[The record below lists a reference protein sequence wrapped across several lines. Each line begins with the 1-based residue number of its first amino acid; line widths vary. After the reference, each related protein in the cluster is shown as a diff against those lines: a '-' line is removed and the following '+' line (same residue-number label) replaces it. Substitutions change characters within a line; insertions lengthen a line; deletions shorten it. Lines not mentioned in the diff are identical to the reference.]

1 VPRLRFSS
9 FVVGV
14 AAVLLAGPAADAW
27 AQNSAA
33 LLSPQLDGD
42 PRRPQRFQRSKAPA
56 NARATATFQLDSAAG
71 TTGFDSSGARKRKGG
86 GKSNSKPGNK
96 SVTPPSRV
104 GALAAVPPPPSPPPR
119 TLRGALRRGVPL
131 SNVAAQTPGA
141 PARRLAPLPDD
152 APFDP
157 LGIQVGAFNFKPAIE
172 VIGGYDTN
180 PARTANRTPS
190 LYAVVAPELTF
201 KSNWSRHE
209 FAGDLRGGYVAY
221 RELPSQNRPNADS
234 KLTGRIDVTRD
245 TRVDLETRFL
255 VGTDNPGSPNI
266 QAGLSKLPIFTTLGG
281 TAGLGQR
288 FNRFD
293 VSLKGGVDRTVYQQS
308 TFTDGTSASNDD
320 RNFNRYG
327 TLLRGSY
334 ELTPAIKP
342 FIEAGADRRVH
353 DLEVDV
359 FGYYRNSDGR
369 SIKAGTTFE
378 LTRIITG
385 EVALGWLTRRYQDP
399 TLPEFSG
406 LTFDASL
413 TWVASALT
421 TAKLTAVTRADESRV
436 PGVSGVFTHEVA
448 LQVEHAFRRWLT
460 ATGKLLYGNDDY
472 VGSPRDD
479 NRYSASAAITY
490 KLSRELWLKSEYRH
504 DWLRSSTPGA
514 NYSADAIL
522 VGVRAQR

>member
-1 VPRLRFSS
+1 
-9 FVVGV
+9 V
-14 AAVLLAGPAADAW
+14 AAAASALLAGSALDAR
-27 AQNSAA
+27 AQNAAA

-42 PRRPQRFQRSKAPA
+42 PRRPPRFQRGKAPRDV
-56 NARATATFQLDSAAG
+56 RASFQLDSGAG
-71 TTGFDSSGARKRKGG
+71 TTGFDSTGARKRKGSTKSKSGSKG
-86 GKSNSKPGNK
+86 GRKIVSASGSVQPLVPAQAGTQEPRRTALDSRLRGNERRNGG
-96 SVTPPSRV
+96 TQQP
-104 GALAAVPPPPSPPPR
+104 LAAEASGPPPR
-119 TLRGALRRGVPL
+119 RRP
-131 SNVAAQTPGA
+131 P
-141 PARRLAPLPDD
+141 PPDD

-157 LGIQVGAFNFKPAIE
+157 LGIQVGAFVLKPAIE
-172 VIGGYDTN
+172 VSGGYDTN
-180 PARTANRTPS
+180 PARTAVRTAS
-190 LYAVVAPELTF
+190 LYSVVSPELKF

-209 FAGDLRGGYVAY
+209 FAGDLRGSYYAY
-221 RELPSQNRPNADS
+221 EALPSQNRPNADG

-245 TRVDLETRFL
+245 TRVDLESRL
-255 VGTDNPGSPNI
+255 VIGTDNPGSPNI
-266 QAGLSKLPIFTTLGG
+266 QAGLSNLPIFTTLGG
-281 TAGLGQR
+281 TAGIGQR

-293 VSLKGGVDRTVYQQS
+293 VALKGGVERTVYQES
-308 TFTDGTSASNDD
+308 TFTDGSTASNDD
-320 RNFNRYG
+320 RNYNRYG
-327 TLLRGSY
+327 TQLRGSY
-334 ELTPAIKP
+334 ELTPAVKP
-342 FIEAGADRRVH
+342 FVEAGADRRVH

-385 EVALGWLTRRYQDP
+385 EAALGWLSRRYQDP
-399 TLPEFSG
+399 TLPNLSG

-421 TAKLTAVTRADESRV
+421 TVKLTAVTRADESRV
-436 PGVSGVFTHEVA
+436 PGVAGAFTREVA

-460 ATGKLLYGNDDY
+460 ATGRLLYGNDDY

-479 NRYSASAAITY
+479 NRYSASATLTY

-514 NYSADAIL
+514 NYSADVFL